1 MTRTLLAYNTLVAQ
15 KLTLTV
21 TVSVKG
27 AGGLI
32 VSAVMA
38 WATADE
44 VLVCNRD
51 HLALL
56 SAAAATA
63 HNASAT

>member
-1 MTRTLLAYNTLVAQ
+1 MQ

-44 VLVCNRD
+44 VIVSNRD

>member
-1 MTRTLLAYNTLVAQ
+1 MQ

-44 VLVCNRD
+44 EIVSNRD
-51 HLALL
+51 YLALL

-63 HNASAT
+63 HNASAI